1 MPKQAAS
8 RAVVGKAM
16 LASSVVMLVLA
27 ALYWF
32 RVLPLPDSLVPL
44 VSAVLFVAG
53 VIDGII
59 GLRFLGE

>member
-1 MPKQAAS
+1 MPNNTAS
-8 RAVVGKAM
+8 RPVVGKAM

-53 VIDGII
+53 VIDGIV

>member
-1 MPKQAAS
+1 MPKNSAS

-44 VSAVLFVAG
+44 VSAVLFIAG

>member
-1 MPKQAAS
+1 MPKHAAP
-8 RAVVGKAM
+8 RALVGKAM

-32 RVLPLPDSLVPL
+32 RVIPLPDSLVPL

-53 VIDGII
+53 LIDGIV